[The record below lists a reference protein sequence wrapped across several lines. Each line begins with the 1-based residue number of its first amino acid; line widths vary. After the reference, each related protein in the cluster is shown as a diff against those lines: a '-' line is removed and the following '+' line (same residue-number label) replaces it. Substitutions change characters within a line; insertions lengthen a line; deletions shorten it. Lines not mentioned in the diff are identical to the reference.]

1 MSQPNPRLTAASLA
15 GAVDL
20 SSLRK
25 PPATPPAAAQPAGQ
39 PSPSGPA
46 GNGSAPAA
54 SAHVIEV
61 TEATFQTEIL
71 ERSLT
76 IPVVIDFW
84 AEWCGPCKQ
93 LSPVLEKLAAEAD
106 GAWILAKIDV
116 DANQRLAQAF
126 RVQSIPMV
134 IAVVGGQP
142 VDAFAGVVPEAQLR
156 QWLDAVVQAGGGE
169 LPEGAGPEVD
179 PRLIE
184 AEDHVA
190 AGDFDAA
197 EASFRSILA
206 DQPGEPMATS
216 GLAQLDLFRRLDAID
231 PDAVMAAAQQ
241 SPDDVP
247 AQLLAADLEFAS
259 GQAPEAFARLIDLVR
274 RSSGEDRDAAREHL
288 LGLFSIAAPDDPV
301 VVKARRD
308 LTTALF

>member
-25 PPATPPAAAQPAGQ
+25 PPATQAPAAQPSA
-39 PSPSGPA
+39 SVPA
-46 GNGSAPAA
+46 GNGTAPAGSPP
-54 SAHVIEV
+54 SAHVIDV
-61 TEATFQTEIL
+61 TEATFQAEIL

-76 IPVVIDFW
+76 TPVVIDFW

-142 VDAFAGVVPEAQLR
+142 VDAFAGVIPEAQLR

-169 LPEGAGPEVD
+169 LPEGMGPEVD

-216 GLAQLDLFRRLDAID
+216 GLAQLDLFRRLDAVD

-259 GQAPEAFARLIDLVR
+259 GQAPEAFARLIGLVR
-274 RSSGEDRDAAREHL
+274 RSSGEERDAAREHL
-288 LGLFSIAAPDDPV
+288 LGLFSIAAPDDPA

>member
-25 PPATPPAAAQPAGQ
+25 PPATQAPAAQPSA
-39 PSPSGPA
+39 SVPA
-46 GNGSAPAA
+46 GNGTAPAGSPP
-54 SAHVIEV
+54 SAHVIDV
-61 TEATFQTEIL
+61 TEATFQAEIL

-76 IPVVIDFW
+76 TPVVIDFW

-142 VDAFAGVVPEAQLR
+142 VDAFAGVIPEAQLR

-169 LPEGAGPEVD
+169 LPEGTGPEVD

-216 GLAQLDLFRRLDAID
+216 GLAQLDLFRRLDAVD

-259 GQAPEAFARLIDLVR
+259 GQAPEAFARLIGLVR

-288 LGLFSIAAPDDPV
+288 LGLFSIAAPDDPA